1 MLARTIVPYNVT
13 MPRRATASG
22 ARTRTAIL
30 ETAADLASVDGLDGL
45 TIGRLATELAMSKS
59 GLFAHF
65 GSKEELQLATIEEAR
80 QRYAREVI
88 EPACAAGSGITR
100 LHALCE
106 AFLSYVERAVFP
118 GGCFFASAMA
128 EFDSKAPGPVR
139 DRIAQCQDQWMA
151 TLERAAEEAQQR
163 GELAADTDP
172 RQLAFE
178 LEAALLSANWYFHLF
193 SDATYLDRAR
203 RAVRARLASEATPM
217 RPAPAT
223 PRPPKR
229 VTSRPASPA
238 RPLKGFALEG
248 IPVRRT
254 LTMEALVILRLGLL
268 TPADIR
274 IFLALVRQHGHV
286 TAI

>member
-1 MLARTIVPYNVT
+1 MLARTIVPYNEL
-13 MPRRATASG
+13 MPRRATTSG

-45 TIGRLATELAMSKS
+45 SIGRLASELSMSKS

-106 AFLSYVERAVFP
+106 AFLSYLQRAVFP

-163 GELAADTDP
+163 GELAAGTDP

-178 LEAALLSANWYFHLF
+178 LEAALLSANWYYHLF
-193 SDATYLDRAR
+193 NDATYFDRAR
-203 RAVRARLASEATPM
+203 RTVHARLASEATPTGQHLL
-217 RPAPAT
+217 PPT
-223 PRPPKR
+223 PQ
-229 VTSRPASPA
+229 T
-238 RPLKGFALEG
+238 G
-248 IPVRRT
+248 
-254 LTMEALVILRLGLL
+254 
-268 TPADIR
+268 
-274 IFLALVRQHGHV
+274 
-286 TAI
+286 